1 MNAIVTQ
8 TKTNVNGL
16 VTVATNGLELLIL
29 PGEDPAAV
37 VASVEAFLAE
47 SESKPGYGYPDDGP
61 ELGRLWSG
69 EPQAG
74 RDHEFYHGH
83 GCTCPRC
90 EKAHTCEVQIQGVG
104 AGAIAYRIHT
114 PAGKEYQ
121 PVVNIRSR
129 VVTCNCANGQ
139 KLYRATCYHAQAAWL
154 NYLTDDP
161 RTALQ
166 RRAR

>member
-1 MNAIVTQ
+1 MSNQILPKSAAAV
-8 TKTNVNGL
+8 
-16 VTVATNGLELLIL
+16 NGLELLLL

-47 SESKPGYGYPDDGP
+47 SESKPGYGYPDP
-61 ELGRLWSG
+61 ELGKLWSG

-74 RDHEFYHGH
+74 RDHEFYHSH
-83 GCTCPRC
+83 GCTCARC
-90 EKAHTCEVQIQGVG
+90 EKAHTCQVQIHGVG
-104 AGAIAYRIHT
+104 AGAIAYRIQT

-166 RRAR
+166 RRGR

>member
-1 MNAIVTQ
+1 MSNQILS
-8 TKTNVNGL
+8 KTTVNVNGL
-16 VTVATNGLELLIL
+16 STVAANGLELLLL

-37 VASVEAFLAE
+37 VASVEVFLAE
-47 SESKPGYGYPDDGP
+47 SESKPGYGYPDP

-69 EPQAG
+69 GPQAG

-90 EKAHTCEVQIQGVG
+90 EKAHACAIEIQGVG
-104 AGAIAYRIHT
+104 AGAIAYRCKT

-129 VVTCNCANGQ
+129 VITCNCANGQ

-154 NYLTDDP
+154 NYLTDD
-161 RTALQ
+161 
-166 RRAR
+166 RRPAF